1 MNLLSLLTA
10 NPEALSLLALLLA
23 ATFVVVS
30 ARGAV
35 SARTSHVGARSV
47 MRHHVGAPIVPARHT
62 DPDAPG
68 RARPRAPSTV

>member
-1 MNLLSLLTA
+1 VNLLSLLTA
-10 NPEALSLLALLLA
+10 NPEALSLLTLLLA

-30 ARGAV
+30 ARR
-35 SARTSHVGARSV
+35 SASMRPSRVGARAAV
-47 MRHHVGAPIVPARHT
+47 RHHVGAPVVPARHT